1 METRNAHCPR
11 CGCQVR
17 LTLTPGPEHLGHAT
31 LPDGPALV
39 CLDVCDC
46 EDGRCPL
53 TGERSAVMV
62 ARLARSGL
70 APDRFSHTCASAC
83 ERMRARRR
91 RWRCW
96 AGSRARCT
104 VCGTINRWIVDD
116 LVDHGVAD
124 VA

>member
-70 APDRFSHTCASAC
+70 APERFRHVRMAC
-83 ERMRARRR
+83 EGCGTETEMEVL
-91 RWRCW
+91 
-96 AGSRARCT
+96 AGSRVRCT
-104 VCGTINRWIVDD
+104 VCGTINPWVMDE
-116 LVDHGVAD
+116 LLGGVT
-124 VA
+124 